1 ECVQLDTLGR
11 VIRVVSARGQHRIV
25 AGDRSPALVVTSG
38 EIGRGS
44 ADRSRI
50 NSGWLAD
57 PAIVRP
63 GRRGGLLR
71 DDSCRSRTRSA
82 RTRVICRRARDEQ
95 CGDRTGRA
103 GDNKRT
109 THPASEESERRCWRA
124 RTCGLP
130 NVRTS
135 LPMVQFRPAP
145 CSLSSVTLEWRRPMP
160 SWSNKD
166 ERKYE
171 DIKEGY
177 EKRGKDEDTAEEIA
191 ARTVN
196 KGRRE
201 EGRTPNS
208 RTEGT
213 GNPRH
218 GLESRSKDELENRAK
233 ELHVKGASGDTKEE
247 LVRAIRKKE
256 E

>member
-1 ECVQLDTLGR
+1 
-11 VIRVVSARGQHRIV
+11 
-25 AGDRSPALVVTSG
+25 
-38 EIGRGS
+38 
-44 ADRSRI
+44 
-50 NSGWLAD
+50 
-57 PAIVRP
+57 
-63 GRRGGLLR
+63 
-71 DDSCRSRTRSA
+71 
-82 RTRVICRRARDEQ
+82 
-95 CGDRTGRA
+95 
-103 GDNKRT
+103 
-109 THPASEESERRCWRA
+109 
-124 RTCGLP
+124 
-130 NVRTS
+130 
-135 LPMVQFRPAP
+135 
-145 CSLSSVTLEWRRPMP
+145 MP